1 MLWTVLVFSFH
12 IQRFEFRVRQRKHMF
27 SSQTQ
32 PLRDLTN
39 IKFEIFIVAFTI
51 LPFFVLAY
59 FYSLLPERVPEFL
72 TLTGEVDTWAQKSVI
87 SVFRVPLMAVVTQ
100 IVCLIMRYGTLQSG
114 ALSSLEVT
122 REQSKLQGKYL
133 HLNAGLWDWFR
144 WTVAFKISAES
155 LDTIFLSLKR
165 FNFLAR
171 PTFVITAM
179 ASLTGVTGALF
190 YLYRLLGVRRDLKA
204 RFGNEY
210 VQAPVD
216 TRRVYAGVLY
226 FNPSDPALFVSKHI
240 FNFANKWAW
249 IFIACIITYPLLVF
263 FPE

>member
-1 MLWTVLVFSFH
+1 MC
-12 IQRFEFRVRQRKHMF
+12 

-51 LPFFVLAY
+51 LPFFMLAC
-59 FYSLLPERVPEFL
+59 FYPLLPERVPQFL
-72 TLTGEVDTWAQKSVI
+72 TLTGEVATWAEKSVI

-100 IVCLIMRYGTLQSG
+100 IVCLLMKYGTLQSG
-114 ALSSLEVT
+114 ALPSVEVAS
-122 REQSKLQGKYL
+122 EHSKLQERCL

-144 WTVAFKISAES
+144 WTVAFKMSAES
-155 LDTIFLSLKR
+155 LNTVFPSVER
-165 FNFLAR
+165 FKYLAR

-179 ASLTGVTGALF
+179 ASLIGVAGALF
-190 YLYRLLGVRRDLKA
+190 YLCRLLMVRREMKA
-204 RFGNEY
+204 RFGDEY
-210 VQAPVD
+210 VPKPVN
-216 TRRVYAGVLY
+216 TRRVYGGILY
-226 FNPSDPALFVSKHI
+226 FNPYDPALFVSNYI

-263 FPE
+263 LPE